1 MALGTS
7 ATGRGASVAGAVAAV
22 VLVGLTL
29 RGPVSSVG
37 PLVGDLRTVLGLSGA
52 AIATLT
58 ALPLLCFGAVSASA
72 PLLAGRLGL
81 HRAVLAG
88 TAVLAAGL
96 AMRAAGPIGLFVGT
110 ALVGSGIAVGNVLLP
125 ASVKADFGP
134 RAAPVTGVLTACMAL
149 SASAG
154 AGLAQPLR
162 GLTGGPLTSLALW
175 VVPAVVALLAW
186 LPRARASEPP
196 IDPPPRRAG
205 PGILRDRVAVAVTVF
220 FGLQSLVFYTMLAWL
235 PQILRDAGVA
245 PAAAG
250 AMVAVAALLGVP
262 VSLAVPG
269 LAARRPD
276 QRAWVVLVAVPNAL
290 GVVGL
295 LVAPSGAP
303 WVWTLLLGLGTGASF
318 PLALTVIL
326 LRSRDAAQTARL
338 SAAAQSV
345 GYLLAAVGPLAVG
358 ILHGAVGGWRAPLAL
373 LLALIVAQ
381 LLAGLPAGRPRLV
394 TG

>member
-358 ILHGAVGGWRAPLAL
+358 ILHDAVGGWRAPLAL

>member
-1 MALGTS
+1 VALGTS